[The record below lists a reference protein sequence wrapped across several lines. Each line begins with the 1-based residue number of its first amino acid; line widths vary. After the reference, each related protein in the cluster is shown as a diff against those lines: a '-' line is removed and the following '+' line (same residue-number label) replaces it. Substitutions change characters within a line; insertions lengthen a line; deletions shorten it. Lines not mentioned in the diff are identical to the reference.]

1 MEKQA
6 SDLFKEFKELTPS
19 EFFRKN
25 RQMLGFS
32 GKIRSLTMVFHELI
46 TNSLDAAEEAGI
58 LPNIEIE
65 LERID
70 KDYYVLRHQDNG
82 PGIPEDYVPK
92 VFCKMFAGSKFRNI
106 QSRGQQGLG
115 CSGCVLF
122 SQMTTGK
129 PVRVISKYKED
140 GEIKGVEMLLQLDEK
155 KNEGVI
161 LEKNEVDPD
170 GTGVFVELHLKDVT
184 YSRSEQGAFEYIRRT
199 MIGNPHAQ
207 ITFKDPRGKIYKFKR
222 ASTKIPPLPKE
233 IPPHPKGI
241 TADDLLYMAKHSNR
255 RKIKTF

>member
-92 VFCKMFAGSKFRNI
+92 VFCKMF
-106 QSRGQQGLG
+106 
-115 CSGCVLF
+115 CW
-122 SQMTTGK
+122 
-129 PVRVISKYKED
+129 
-140 GEIKGVEMLLQLDEK
+140 IK
-155 KNEGVI
+155 I
-161 LEKNEVDPD
+161 
-170 GTGVFVELHLKDVT
+170 
-184 YSRSEQGAFEYIRRT
+184 
-199 MIGNPHAQ
+199 
-207 ITFKDPRGKIYKFKR
+207 
-222 ASTKIPPLPKE
+222 
-233 IPPHPKGI
+233 
-241 TADDLLYMAKHSNR
+241 
-255 RKIKTF
+255 